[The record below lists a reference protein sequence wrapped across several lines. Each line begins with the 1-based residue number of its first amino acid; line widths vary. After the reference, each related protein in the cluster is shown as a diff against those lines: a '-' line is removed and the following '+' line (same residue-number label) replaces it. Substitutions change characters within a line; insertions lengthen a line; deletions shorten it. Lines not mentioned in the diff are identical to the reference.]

1 LLFVVAAKTTLS
13 ITIERQHIILKLTPD
28 SWVLLS
34 IIQDQKAGRLITKRV
49 IIQDQKA
56 ERVIIQDLKAERQDQ
71 RGPREENLDAW
82 RLEMTPMVLKVLKE
96 VEKVTGRV
104 AERVVEK
111 VEGRV
116 AERVAE
122 KVEGRVVEK
131 VEENQVVRVDIMDRR
146 VLTMIPPQKDRKVV
160 TMGPRHMLLFL
171 IMILPRK
178 GPRHMLLFLIIKT
191 PRKGPRHMLLQ
202 STSTMTTRTMITNF
216 MAVKKNILRLL
227 RLAVV
232 LLVHR
237 VPVFRW

>member
-1 LLFVVAAKTTLS
+1 
-13 ITIERQHIILKLTPD
+13 
-28 SWVLLS
+28 
-34 IIQDQKAGRLITKRV
+34 
-49 IIQDQKA
+49 
-56 ERVIIQDLKAERQDQ
+56 
-71 RGPREENLDAW
+71 
-82 RLEMTPMVLKVLKE
+82 LEMTPMVLKVLKE

-160 TMGPRHMLLFL
+160 TM
-171 IMILPRK
+171 ILPRK
-178 GPRHMLLFLIIKT
+178 GPRHMLLFLIIKP